1 METNNIRMKS
11 LEDFTLKGRTVLFRP
26 DINSPID
33 NKTKRIVN
41 TNRLEKAAP
50 TLKALLDGGAKV
62 AIIAHQG
69 DTLDYQNLIPLAE
82 HATILQKLTGYPV
95 AYIDD
100 VCGRAAV
107 EKVKSLKDG
116 EAVLLGN
123 LRYLSEEIT
132 AFEKE
137 VKLKPEEMLDTWL
150 VRSLAPLADLYV
162 NDAFAAAHRNAPS
175 MVAFQELLPTA
186 GGKQLVAEYSALSKV
201 AATPA
206 RPCIFILGGGKISD
220 AFGMMRNVL
229 TEKSADRILT
239 TGITGLVMLLAKGV
253 DLGKATE
260 QFLKDK
266 DLLGFVDE
274 AKGLLEQWEDKFLI
288 PEDLAYESDGERAEI
303 AATAIAGDPAMQER
317 LFPDVGERTIS
328 AYRQEIAGAGS
339 VFVNGPA
346 GVYEDPRWEKG
357 TREIWRAIA
366 DAKGYTVVGGGDT
379 ITAAAKFTDLDKYSY
394 ICTAGGAMVRFLA
407 GKRLPLIVAMEKA
420 YERNLQVAV
429 RVQEKR

>member
-1 METNNIRMKS
+1 MENNKIRMKT
-11 LEDFTLKGRTVLFRP
+11 LEDFILKGRTVILRP

-33 NKTKRIVN
+33 AKMKKIVN
-41 TNRLEKAAP
+41 TNRLEKGAP

-82 HATILQKLTGYPV
+82 HASILEKLTGYPI

-100 VCGRAAV
+100 VCGQAAV
-107 EKVKSLKDG
+107 DRVKGLKDG

-137 VKLKPEEMLDTWL
+137 VKLAPEEMLDTWL
-150 VRSLAPLADLYV
+150 IRSLAPIADLYV

-186 GGKQLVAEYSALSKV
+186 GGRQLVAEYTALSKV

-206 RPCIFILGGGKISD
+206 RPCIFVLGGGKISD

-229 TEKSADRILT
+229 SEKSADKILT

-253 DLGKATE
+253 DLGPATTK
-260 QFLKDK
+260 FLKDK
-266 DLLGFVDE
+266 DLMVFVDE
-274 AKGLLEQWEDKFLI
+274 AKTLLKEWEDKFLI
-288 PEDLAYESDGERAEI
+288 PEDLAYEQDGKRAEI
-303 AATAIAGDPAMQER
+303 VATEVATNPAVQQK
-317 LFPDVGERTIS
+317 LFADIGERTIKR
-328 AYRQEIAGAGS
+328 YKQEIAQAGS
-339 VFVNGPA
+339 IFVNGPA

-357 TREIWRAIA
+357 TKEIWNSIA
-366 DAKGYTVVGGGDT
+366 DAKGYTVIGGGDT
-379 ITAAAKFTDLDKYSY
+379 ITAATKFTDLSKYSY
-394 ICTAGGAMVRFLA
+394 VCTAGGAMVRFLA
-407 GKRLPLIVAMEKA
+407 GKRMPLIVAMEKA
-420 YERNLQVAV
+420 YERNLQMKTKA
-429 RVQEKR
+429 

>member
-1 METNNIRMKS
+1 METNNIRMKT
-11 LEDFTLKGRTVLFRP
+11 LEDFNLKGRTVIFRP

-33 NKTKRIVN
+33 SKTKRIVN
-41 TNRLEKAAP
+41 TNRLEKAGP
-50 TLKALLDGGAKV
+50 TLKALLEGGAKV

-69 DTLDYQNLIPLAE
+69 DTLDYQNLIALTE
-82 HATILQKLTGYPV
+82 HASILAKLTGYPI

-100 VCGRAAV
+100 VCGQAAI
-107 EKVKSLKDG
+107 ERVKNLKEG

-137 VKLKPEEMLDTWL
+137 VKLEPTEMLDTWL
-150 VRSLAPLADLYV
+150 IRSLAPIADLYV

-186 GGKQLVAEYSALSKV
+186 GGRQLVAEYTALSLV
-201 AATPA
+201 AATPS
-206 RPCIFILGGGKISD
+206 RPCIFVLGGGKISD

-229 TEKSADRILT
+229 SERSADKILT
-239 TGITGLVMLLAKGV
+239 TGITGLVMLMAKGI
-253 DLGKATE
+253 DLGKTTR

-266 DLLGFVDE
+266 DLLMFVDE
-274 AKGLLEQWEDKFLI
+274 AKALLKEWEDKFLI
-288 PEDLAYESDGERAEI
+288 PEDLAYEQDGQRAEI
-303 AATAIAGDPAMQER
+303 VATEVATKPELQTK
-317 LFPDVGERTIS
+317 LFPDIGQKTIER
-328 AYRQEIAGAGS
+328 YQQEIAQAGS
-339 VFVNGPA
+339 IFVNGPA

-357 TREIWRAIA
+357 TREIWTSIA

-379 ITAAAKFTDLDKYSY
+379 ITAATKFTDLSKYSY
-394 ICTAGGAMVRFLA
+394 VCTAGGAMVRFLA

-420 YERNLQVAV
+420 YERNLQMKA
-429 RVQEKR
+429 ES

>member
-1 METNNIRMKS
+1 METNNIRMKT
-11 LEDFTLKGRTVLFRP
+11 LEDFTLKGRTVILRP

-33 NKTKRIVN
+33 NKTKKIVN

-69 DTLDYQNLIPLAE
+69 DTLDYQNLIPLSE
-82 HATILQKLTGYPV
+82 HATILQELTGYPI

-100 VCGRAAV
+100 VCGQAAV
-107 EKVKSLKDG
+107 ERVKSLKDG

-137 VKLKPEEMLDTWL
+137 VKLQPEEMLETWL
-150 VRSLAPLADLYV
+150 VRSLAPIADLYV
-162 NDAFAAAHRNAPS
+162 NDAFAAAHRSAPS

-186 GGKQLVAEYSALSKV
+186 GGRQLVAEYTALSKV
-201 AATPA
+201 AATPS
-206 RPCIFILGGGKISD
+206 RPCIFVLGGGKISD

-229 TEKSADRILT
+229 AEKSADKILT

-253 DLGKATE
+253 DLGSATTK
-260 QFLKDK
+260 FLRDK
-266 DLLGFVDE
+266 DLLLFVEE
-274 AKGLLEQWEDKFLI
+274 AKALLKEWEEKFLI
-288 PEDLAYESDGERAEI
+288 PEDLAYESNGQRAEI
-303 AATAIAGDPAMQER
+303 VATEVAKQKELQDK
-317 LFPDVGERTIS
+317 LFVDVGQRTIER
-328 AYRQEIAGAGS
+328 YRQEIAQAGS
-339 VFVNGPA
+339 IFVNGPA

-357 TREIWRAIA
+357 TREIWSAIA

-420 YERNLQVAV
+420 YERNLKMKTQA
-429 RVQEKR
+429 